1 MNQSQRRASAV
12 ERLRALPPVFRGSDL
27 SLRFGWSTH
36 EAGEYLRR
44 WKRRELVKPAGPRAG
59 VYFNL
64 ISEAS
69 APETHL
75 EEAVVMLFPS
85 AVVVGASVLHEAGW
99 ITQIPRQL
107 DVAVLRRRTFP
118 AIKGVVP
125 HPRNIFWY
133 RLVHSRLERT
143 EGRDVPRLDPPFALA
158 DALKC
163 RDGWVP
169 EPDDVEFPEAKDAQ
183 RFLRAC
189 KTLRMALD
197 PGWRNA
203 IRLASPDWAGEPDWR
218 ERVVI

>member
-1 MNQSQRRASAV
+1 MKHLINKSQRRASAI
-12 ERLRALPPVFRGSDL
+12 ERLRALPPVFRGRDL

-44 WKRRELVKPAGPRAG
+44 WKQRDLVKPAGPRAG

-64 ISEAS
+64 ISETS

-75 EEAVVMLFPS
+75 EEAIATLFPS

-118 AIKGVVP
+118 AVKGVVL
-125 HPRNIFWY
+125 HPRSIFWY
-133 RLVHSRLERT
+133 RSVHSRLKPT
-143 EGRDVPRLDPPFALA
+143 QGEGIPRLDPAFALA
-158 DALKC
+158 DALKY
-163 RDGWVP
+163 RDGWRP
-169 EPDDVEFPEAKDAQ
+169 EPDDVEFPQAEDAQ

-189 KTLRMALD
+189 KKLAVALD
-197 PGWRNA
+197 LEWRNV
-203 IRLASPDWAGEPDWR
+203 IHSGSPDLR
-218 ERVVI
+218 

>member
-1 MNQSQRRASAV
+1 MMNQSQRRASAI

-44 WKRRELVKPAGPRAG
+44 WKGRDLVKPTGPRAG

-64 ISEAS
+64 IAETS

-75 EEAVVMLFPS
+75 GEAIAMLFPS
-85 AVVVGASVLHEAGW
+85 ALVVGASVLHAAGW

-118 AIKGVVP
+118 ALKGVVL
-125 HPRNIFWY
+125 HPRSIFWY
-133 RLVHSRLERT
+133 RLVHSRLERA
-143 EGRDVPRLDPPFALA
+143 EGQVVPRLDPAFALA
-158 DALKC
+158 DALKY

-169 EPDDVEFPEAKDAQ
+169 EPDDVEFTEAEDAE

-189 KTLRMALD
+189 KTLRVALD
-197 PGWRNA
+197 PEWLNV
-203 IRLASPDWAGEPDWR
+203 IRLASPDSGRLE
-218 ERVVI
+218 E

>member
-1 MNQSQRRASAV
+1 MINKSQRRASAI

-44 WKRRELVKPAGPRAG
+44 WKQRDLVKPTGPRAG

-64 ISEAS
+64 ISETS

-75 EEAVVMLFPS
+75 EEAIATLFPS
-85 AVVVGASVLHEAGW
+85 AVVVGASVLHGAGW

-118 AIKGVVP
+118 AVKGVVL
-125 HPRNIFWY
+125 HPRRMIWY

-143 EGRDVPRLDPPFALA
+143 EGQGVPRFDPAFALA
-158 DALKC
+158 DALKY

-169 EPDDVEFPEAKDAQ
+169 QPDDVEFPEAEDAQ
-183 RFLRAC
+183 QFLRAC
-189 KTLRMALD
+189 KTLRVALD
-197 PGWRNA
+197 PEWLNT
-203 IRLASPDWAGEPDWR
+203 IRLASPDSGRIKE
-218 ERVVI
+218 

>member
-1 MNQSQRRASAV
+1 MKQALDKSPRKASAI
-12 ERLRALPPVFRGSDL
+12 ERLRALPPVFRGRDL

-44 WKRRELVKPAGPRAG
+44 WKQRDLVKPAGPRAG

-64 ISEAS
+64 IAETS

-75 EEAVVMLFPS
+75 EEAIATLFPS

-118 AIKGVVP
+118 AVTGVVP
-125 HPRNIFWY
+125 HPRTMFWY
-133 RLVHSRLERT
+133 RLVHSRLDT
-143 EGRDVPRLDPPFALA
+143 EGRGVPRLDPAFALA
-158 DALKC
+158 DALKY
-163 RDGWVP
+163 RDGWIP
-169 EPDDVEFPEAKDAQ
+169 EPDDVEFPQAEDAQ

-189 KTLRMALD
+189 QTFKVVLK
-197 PGWRNA
+197 PEWHNA
-203 IRLASPDWAGEPDWR
+203 IRLASSDSARVR
-218 ERVVI
+218 E